1 MEHLMNRTP
10 ICACAALLLATI
22 VIASGCPSESQNS
35 AVSTPQAGIEQPGQT
50 PPNVELPPAELSA
63 AHVLIMYNG
72 SERAPAEITRTKDEA
87 LALAKEIATKAKAE
101 DADFAALARE
111 HSDCPSG
118 LDGGSLGSFRPGD
131 MTPAFSEATAKLA
144 VGEVSDLVETPFGY
158 HIILRQ

>member
-1 MEHLMNRTP
+1 MEHVMNRTP
-10 ICACAALLLATI
+10 MCAFATLLLATI
-22 VIASGCPSESQNS
+22 VIASGCPSGSEDGAGS
-35 AVSTPQAGIEQPGQT
+35 APQAGIGQPRQT
-50 PPNVELPPAELSA
+50 PPGELSA